1 MRVTPVVV
9 GAALLAAACNAAPS
23 NLEPTGPGTTAP
35 IVVFEAPVAN
45 PSPEVPALRLEL
57 ITDGLEEPVA
67 LANRRGDDR
76 VYVAER
82 LGRVTVVED
91 GTILPDPFLDLSDV
105 VYGPISEQG
114 LLGLTFGPGGDRL
127 FVLYTDDSG
136 AVQVVAYDVAG
147 DTVVTDSATP
157 ILTVEQP
164 HIYHQ
169 GGGIDFGPDG
179 YLWIGLGDGG
189 KIGDPDGHG
198 QNTASLLGSI
208 VRIDVDSHT
217 PYAVPPDN
225 PFLANENAA
234 HELWAYGLRNPW
246 RFTFDGGFIYIA
258 DVGQFEREEINV
270 VPIDA
275 AGSNFGWS
283 IQEGDLCIETESC
296 DTEGLVEPT
305 LILPHQQ
312 LCAIVGGPVYRGEA
326 IPELEGHYFYAD
338 YCVGWV
344 RSLVFDGREVIAEH
358 DWEADLGL
366 PGHITTFGIDASG
379 EMLVATQE
387 GRLHRIVAVP

>member
-305 LILPHQQ
+305 LILPHQR

>member
-1 MRVTPVVV
+1 MRVTSLVV
-9 GAALLAAACNAAPS
+9 GAALLAAACTATPTNSEPS
-23 NLEPTGPGTTAP
+23 GPGTTAP
-35 IVVFEAPVAN
+35 IVFEAPVTS
-45 PSPEVPALRLEL
+45 PSPDVPLLRLEL

-67 LANRRGDDR
+67 LGNRPGDDR
-76 VYVAER
+76 LYVAER
-82 LGRVTVVED
+82 LGRIAIVED
-91 GTILPDPFLDLSDV
+91 GAIAAEPLLDLGDV

-114 LLGLTFGPGGDRL
+114 LLGLTFDPDGDRL
-127 FVLYTDDSG
+127 FVLYTDESG
-136 AVQVVAYDVAG
+136 TVQVVAYDIAG
-147 DTVVTDSATP
+147 DAAVTDSATQ

-169 GGGIDFGPDG
+169 GGGMAFGPDG

-189 KIGDPDGHG
+189 GIGDPERNG
-198 QNTASLLGSI
+198 QNPASLLGSI
-208 VRIDVDSHT
+208 VRIDVDSRA

-225 PFLANENAA
+225 PFLESESAA

-246 RFTFDGGFIYIA
+246 RLTFDGGFVYIA
-258 DVGQFEREEINV
+258 DVGQYEREEINV

-283 IQEGDLCIETESC
+283 IQEGDLCYETESC

-305 LILPHQQ
+305 VVLPHQR
-312 LCAIVGGPVYRGEA
+312 LCAIVGGPVYRGEG

-344 RSLVFDGREVIAEH
+344 RSLVFDGEGVVAEY
-358 DWEADLGL
+358 DWESDLGS
-366 PGHITTFGIDASG
+366 PGHITTFGLDSSG

-387 GRLHRIVAVP
+387 GQLHRIVTVP

>member
-1 MRVTPVVV
+1 MRVTSVVV
-9 GAALLAAACNAAPS
+9 GAALLAAACTASPS
-23 NLEPTGPGTTAP
+23 NLEPSGPGTTAP
-35 IVVFEAPVAN
+35 IVFEAPVTS
-45 PSPEVPALRLEL
+45 PSPEVPVLRLEL

-67 LANRRGDDR
+67 LARRRGDDR

-82 LGRVTVVED
+82 LGRVMVVEA

-114 LLGLTFGPGGDRL
+114 LLGLTFDPGGDRL
-127 FVLYTDDSG
+127 FVVYTNDSG
-136 AVQVVAYDVAG
+136 ALLVVAYDVAG
-147 DTVVTDSATP
+147 DVVVAGSATA

-169 GGGIDFGPDG
+169 GGGIAFGPDG

-189 KIGDPDGHG
+189 RIGDPDGHG
-198 QNTASLLGSI
+198 QNTASLLASI
-208 VRIDVDSHT
+208 VRLDVDSHT

-225 PFLANENAA
+225 PFLADEGAA

-246 RFTFDGGFIYIA
+246 RFTFDGGLIYIA
-258 DVGQFEREEINV
+258 DVGQYEREEINV

-283 IQEGDLCIETESC
+283 IREGDLCFETESC

-305 LILPHQQ
+305 FVLPHQR

-338 YCVGWV
+338 YCVGWI

-379 EMLVATQE
+379 ELLVATQE
-387 GRLHRIVAVP
+387 GQLHRIVAVP

>member
-1 MRVTPVVV
+1 VT
-9 GAALLAAACNAAPS
+9 
-23 NLEPTGPGTTAP
+23 
-35 IVVFEAPVAN
+35 N
-45 PSPEVPALRLEL
+45 PSPEVPVLRLEL
-57 ITDGLEEPVA
+57 ITDGLAEPVA

-82 LGRVTVVED
+82 LGRVVIVED
-91 GTILPDPFLDLSDV
+91 GTILADPFLDLSEI

-114 LLGLTFGPGGDRL
+114 LLGLTFDRGGDRL

-136 AVQVVAYDVAG
+136 AVQVVAYHVAG
-147 DTVVTDSATP
+147 DSVVADSATP

-169 GGGIDFGPDG
+169 GGGIAFGPDG

-189 KIGDPDGHG
+189 RIGDPDGHG
-198 QNTASLLGSI
+198 QNRASLLGSI
-208 VRIDVDSHT
+208 VRLDVDART

-225 PFLANENAA
+225 PFVTNESAA

-246 RFTFDGGFIYIA
+246 RFTFDGGLIYIA
-258 DVGQFEREEINV
+258 DVGQYEREEINV

-283 IQEGDLCIETESC
+283 IREGDLCFETENC

-305 LILPHQQ
+305 LVLPHQR

-366 PGHITTFGIDASG
+366 PGHITTFGTDASG

-387 GRLHRIVAVP
+387 GQLHRIVAVP

>member
-9 GAALLAAACNAAPS
+9 GAALLAAACNATPS
-23 NLEPTGPGTTAP
+23 NLEPAGPGTTAP
-35 IVVFEAPVAN
+35 IVFEAPAKN
-45 PSPEVPALRLEL
+45 PLPEVPALRLEL
-57 ITDGLEEPVA
+57 ITDGLAEPVA
-67 LANRRGDDR
+67 LANRRGDDLL
-76 VYVAER
+76 YVAER
-82 LGRVTVVED
+82 LGRVMVVED

-114 LLGLTFGPGGDRL
+114 LLGLTFDPDGDRL
-127 FVLYTDDSG
+127 FLLYTDDSG
-136 AVQVVAYDVAG
+136 AVQVVAYDVSANA
-147 DTVVTDSATP
+147 VVADSATP

-164 HIYHQ
+164 HRFHQ
-169 GGGIDFGPDG
+169 GGGIAFGPDG

-189 KIGDPDGHG
+189 GIGDPNRNG
-198 QNTASLLGSI
+198 QNPGTLLGSI
-208 VRIDVDSHT
+208 VRIDVDAHA

-225 PFLANENAA
+225 PFPASGDAA
-234 HELWAYGLRNPW
+234 HELWGYGLRNPW
-246 RFTFDGGFIYIA
+246 RFTFDGGFVYIA
-258 DVGQFEREEINV
+258 DVGQYEREEINV
-270 VPIDA
+270 VPLA
-275 AGSNFGWS
+275 ASAPNFGWA
-283 IQEGDLCIETESC
+283 IQEGDRCYEAESC
-296 DTEGLVEPT
+296 DTEGLVPPT
-305 LILPHQQ
+305 FIIPHERS
-312 LCAIVGGPVYRGEA
+312 CAVVGGPVYRGEA

-387 GRLHRIVAVP
+387 GQLHRIVAAP